1 MRIIGCD
8 LSTVASGWSLLESS
22 GPTKEQTQ
30 LLRYGVIEP
39 MDGLTESE
47 KFFVFAHQFDMLI
60 RLFKPDCL
68 VIEDTFYSK
77 DPTVLKKLNRLAGHI
92 QSVWFKLRRMDAVF
106 YMAMSARRSLGGL
119 SGKAKKEEIVT
130 AVNQF
135 FGLRGRLKDHNAAD
149 AVVIAYHHAVTG
161 AFRPPEVVV
170 EPTLD
175 SMEVV
180 EPPSPSDFAK
190 PLPKEKK
197 RKNPNEPKSESDNL

>member
-1 MRIIGCD
+1 MKVLGLD
-8 LSTVASGWSLLESS
+8 LSTVASGWSLFEST
-22 GPTKEQTQ
+22 GPSKETTQ

-39 MDGLTESE
+39 LDGLTESE
-47 KFFVFAHQFDMLI
+47 KYFVFAHQVDMLI

-92 QSVWFKLRRMDAVF
+92 QSVWFKLRRMDAHF
-106 YMAMSARRSLGGL
+106 YMAMSARKTLGGL

-149 AVVIAYHHAVTG
+149 AIVIAYHHIITAAFTPAV
-161 AFRPPEVVV
+161 RII

-175 SMEVV
+175 PVADI
-180 EPPSPSDFAK
+180 EPPTPGDFAK
-190 PLPKEKK
+190 PLPKDKK
-197 RKNPNEPKSESDNL
+197 RKLTE